1 MILTRKQEEGLRIAV
16 QGYHTGLPYVCI
28 SGYAGSGKSTL
39 VKFIVAALNL
49 DPEED
54 VCYVA
59 FTGKA
64 ATVLQQKGC
73 PNAMTAHKLL
83 YWASPKPDGKY
94 IYKPRPTLEKPYK
107 VLIVDEVSMLPKPMW
122 ERLLAHRT
130 FIIALGDPGQLPP
143 IIPEDDNH
151 VLDKPHVFLDEI
163 MRQAQDSEIIRLSMH
178 IRENKPLSSFEAAG
192 AQVQVLPPN
201 SLSIGMCNWAD
212 QILCAT
218 NEKRNFLNNLVRES
232 KGYGPEPVE
241 GDKVISLSNHWDF
254 LSAKDGWA
262 LTNGSIG
269 TLGYNY
275 HQKVYPPRFVHQ
287 GAIDIMYANVE
298 FEEDTFNM
306 VPIDYKFLKTGEPAL
321 TPREA
326 YILSKAKHCDF
337 SCPYDF
343 TYAYA
348 ITTHKFQGSQAPKI
362 LVIEERFPFDRE
374 EHKRWLYTAATRAEQ
389 KLVVVRKD

>member
-1 MILTRKQEEGLRIAV
+1 MRIAV
-16 QGYHTGLPYVCI
+16 QGYRAGLPYVCI

-59 FTGKA
+59 YTGKA
-64 ATVLQQKGC
+64 ATVLKQKGC

-83 YWASPKPDGKY
+83 YWASPTPNGKY
-94 IYKPRPTLEKPYK
+94 VYKPRTSLEQYYK
-107 VLIVDEVSMLPKPMW
+107 VLIVDEVSMLPKLMW
-122 ERLLAHRT
+122 EQLLKHRI
-130 FIIALGDPGQLPP
+130 FVIALGDPGQLPP

-178 IRENKPLSSFEAAG
+178 IRDSKPLSSFQAAG
-192 AQVQVLPPN
+192 AQVQVLPLN

-218 NEKRNFLNNLVRES
+218 NEKRNFLNDLVRKS
-232 KGYGPEPVE
+232 KGYGVEPVE

-254 LSAKDGWA
+254 FSSIDAWP

-269 TLGYNY
+269 TLTYNY
-275 HQKVYPPRFVHQ
+275 NKKEFPPRFIH
-287 GAIDIMYANVE
+287 
-298 FEEDTFNM
+298 
-306 VPIDYKFLKTGEPAL
+306 
-321 TPREA
+321 
-326 YILSKAKHCDF
+326 
-337 SCPYDF
+337 
-343 TYAYA
+343 
-348 ITTHKFQGSQAPKI
+348 
-362 LVIEERFPFDRE
+362 
-374 EHKRWLYTAATRAEQ
+374 
-389 KLVVVRKD
+389 